1 MRLSDRGTNGQ
12 NYHRFVRAQMQARK
26 EFMNW
31 SGLMECTARRAAT
44 PGPGFV
50 KPWIK
55 GWDKT
60 LGLIEGHAKSLRT
73 DSAPQ

>member
-1 MRLSDRGTNGQ
+1 
-12 NYHRFVRAQMQARK
+12 
-26 EFMNW
+26 MNW
-31 SGLMECTARRAAT
+31 GGLMECTARRAAS

-60 LGLIEGHAKSLRT
+60 LSLIEGHAKASRA
-73 DSAPQ
+73 DSAPQRRSQ